1 MDGVLRV
8 DRRTDG
14 RVGGWTI
21 SMGPFVGEKTGTG
34 RAGEGAVSLVVDTG
48 LTEQDKGCGEVSSV
62 IVSVLT
68 TSGIDVVVSSPTVFA
83 ADFDGS
89 RISTISFV
97 STCVVC

>member
-1 MDGVLRV
+1 
-8 DRRTDG
+8 
-14 RVGGWTI
+14 
-21 SMGPFVGEKTGTG
+21 MGPFVGEKTGTG

-62 IVSVLT
+62 IVSVLK
-68 TSGIDVVVSSPTVFA
+68 TSGFDVAVVSSPTVFA